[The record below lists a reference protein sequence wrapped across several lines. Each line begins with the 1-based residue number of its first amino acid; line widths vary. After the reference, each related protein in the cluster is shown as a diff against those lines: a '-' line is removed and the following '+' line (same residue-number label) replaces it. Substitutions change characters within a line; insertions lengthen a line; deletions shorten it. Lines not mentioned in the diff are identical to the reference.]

1 VAVGAGGRETRRMDN
16 DHLFSIGL
24 DARREVLG
32 SDYVDSALAASDDFM
47 MGVQEAVTPLAWG
60 CHGR

>member
-1 VAVGAGGRETRRMDN
+1 MDN
-16 DHLFSIGL
+16 DDLFSIGL

-32 SDYVDSALAASDDFM
+32 NDYVDSALAASDDFM
-47 MGVQEAVTPLAWG
+47 MGFQEAVTSLAWG